1 VDNFLFFLL
10 YNSAPAGV
18 WQGLKDLLALA
29 LEKLY
34 SLTVVMGLP
43 SYALAI
49 ILFTVILKLVLY
61 PLTAKQMH
69 STRKM
74 QRLQPKVDELKAK
87 YKNDPQRQQSEM
99 MKLYKESGVNTLGG
113 CLPLLV
119 QMPVLIALYRTLAS
133 FHPLHPEHYNF
144 FWIADLSKPDIYIIF
159 PVLVGVT
166 TFLQQYLSM
175 TNKKDQTQKMMLY
188 IFPIMFG
195 WMTRNF
201 AAGLAVYWVTYSV
214 VGSIQQLFI
223 NKKGKIDDEKYA
235 AEEACRKEKEA
246 AAKGLEAGKGD
257 AEKNTEA
264 GDGTTLSQEM
274 AKKVPTSGQR
284 RKLRKKK

>member
-1 VDNFLFFLL
+1 MDNFLFFLL
-10 YNSAPAGV
+10 YNSEPAGI
-18 WQGLKDLLALA
+18 WQGLKDLIILA

-34 SLTVVMGLP
+34 ILTGAIGLP

-49 ILFTVILKLVLY
+49 ILFTVILKIVLY

-74 QRLQPKVDELKAK
+74 QRLQPKIEELKKK
-87 YKNDPQRQQSEM
+87 YKNDPQKQQQEM

-119 QMPVLIALYRTLAS
+119 QMPILIALYRVLAV
-133 FHPLHPEHYNF
+133 FHPLHPENYTF
-144 FWIADLSKPDIYIIF
+144 FWIPDLSKPDAIIF
-159 PVLVGVT
+159 PILVAVT

-175 TNKKDQTQKMMLY
+175 TNKKDQTQKIMLY
-188 IFPIMFG
+188 IFPIMFA
-195 WMTRNF
+195 WMSRNF
-201 AAGLAVYWVTYSV
+201 AAGLAIYWVTYSI

-223 NKKGKIDDEKYA
+223 NKKGKKDDAEYA
-235 AEEACRKEKEA
+235 AEEARRKAKEEA
-246 AAKGLEAGKGD
+246 ESKAKALGTGANEAGTG
-257 AEKNTEA
+257 TQEA
-264 GDGTTLSQEM
+264 TLSQEM
-274 AKKVPTSGQR
+274 AKKVPTPGQR

>member
-1 VDNFLFFLL
+1 MFFLL
-10 YNSAPAGV
+10 YNSEPAGI
-18 WQGLKDLLALA
+18 WQGLKDLLIIA

-34 SLTVVMGLP
+34 TFTVVLGMP

-49 ILFTVILKLVLY
+49 ILFTVILKIVLY

-74 QRLQPKVDELKAK
+74 QRLQPKIEELKKK
-87 YKNDPQRQQSEM
+87 YKNDPQKQQAEM

-119 QMPVLIALYRTLAS
+119 QMPVLIALYRVLAV
-133 FHPLHPEHYNF
+133 FHPLHPEHYTF
-144 FWIADLSKPDIYIIF
+144 FWIPDLSKPDAIIM
-159 PVLVGVT
+159 PLLVAGT

-175 TNKKDQTQKMMLY
+175 TNKKDQTQRIMLY
-188 IFPIMFG
+188 VFPIMFG
-195 WMTRNF
+195 WMVRNF
-201 AAGLAVYWVTYSV
+201 AAGLAVYWITYSV

-223 NKKGKIDDEKYA
+223 NKKGKKDDAEYA
-235 AEEACRKEKEA
+235 AEEARRKAKEEA
-246 AAKGLEAGKGD
+246 EAKAKALGIGADEAGSATQEG
-257 AEKNTEA
+257 
-264 GDGTTLSQEM
+264 TLSQEM
-274 AKKVPTSGQR
+274 AKKTPTPGQR